1 MARFTFSAGNARVLA
16 RAPLYALGALLAVLV
31 PRSPHRWVF
40 GSGIGLG
47 EGALAL
53 IELTVAR
60 EPGRHVTWLASS
72 RDELTAAQARGL
84 RAVLK
89 TGPRGLSTTLR
100 AGVVVVTHGFG
111 DVNRYGVSGAR
122 IVQLW
127 HGIPLKKLQLDTGA
141 TFGLP
146 LIGSL
151 PGVGRLLTALYRRA
165 GAQIALFPVASELVA
180 ARIRSAFGLSA
191 DRVIVT
197 GDPRDDALLAGTPE
211 SRREAARQLV
221 SAALVAAGGAALPA
235 DSPVVLYAPT
245 WRDGAVDAAIPT
257 PSEWQAIAQ
266 WADSANATLL
276 IRSHPL
282 GSGSYQDGVACSPRI
297 RLLGRDALTDVTAAL
312 PALDA
317 LVTDYSSIAFDAAIA
332 GVPSV
337 FFAPDLAQY
346 WATRGLYQPYREF
359 SGGEPATT
367 WAETLARL
375 GGVRGAGV
383 LGGLAAESGVLGD
396 SRTRGAALAH
406 AAWLRDE
413 VVDHLDGRATQRV
426 LDAILA
432 MLGPHESPGPVGLRS
447 PLGRPV
453 PQRPLGSGGR
463 DTHRSVPRDRATPE
477 TAVVRDRS
485 SNGLPVAGLP
495 GESAPVDDAT
505 ALDLPHED
513 SRQRARRLVITGAE
527 LDGHTLA
534 IRGQTPARI
543 LRMAMVG
550 PRQSIEFT
558 VHQDG
563 TEFSASAS
571 LFDDRWGASQ
581 LAPRSDDYRL
591 EVTLEGAE
599 RASAR
604 ARVQAALDPGFYS
617 PWMRAELRADAGTL
631 VLRVE
636 PPLRDD
642 ERGAS
647 AQKHLEKQYRRRTS
661 TPENAVFFESF
672 YSQTVACNPLA
683 LDREI
688 AVVRPDVTRYWSVVD
703 RSIAIPTGAVAI
715 IEGSAE
721 WWRVR
726 ADARLLVVN
735 DWLRKRWMPRPHQT
749 VIQTWHGTMVK
760 KLALDRDRVGLRTRI
775 AVRRESRRWNVL
787 LAQNEYAAHI
797 LRRAYAFT
805 GPIWVEGYPRNDV
818 LAIRNEPVTGDQTE
832 HVTKHVTKHVTVR
845 GIVRA
850 RLGVRPEQRAVLY
863 APTWRDDAREIVDY
877 LDLPSLPAALAELP
891 GEHVVL
897 VRGHSRTLRHGRDLN
912 SPGLID
918 VTTYPDIADLLLAA
932 DVVIT
937 DYSSLMFDITTT
949 STPLVLFAPDRERYE
964 SELRGFYFDLLADAP
979 VPVTESRQ
987 GVIDELARLAAAD
1000 DAEPASRALIA
1011 WRERFTALDDGRAA
1025 ERVVA
1030 RIIAAGML
1038 GQA

>member
-1 MARFTFSAGNARVLA
+1 MTESGSMARFTFSAGNARVLA
-16 RAPLYALGALLAVLV
+16 RAPLYALGALVAVLV

-53 IELTVAR
+53 IELTAAR

-72 RDELTAAQARGL
+72 RDELTAARARGL
-84 RAVLK
+84 RTVLK

-122 IVQLW
+122 VVQLW
-127 HGIPLKKLQLDTGA
+127 HGIPLKKLHLDTGA

-165 GAQIALFPVASELVA
+165 GAQIALFPVASEVVA

-197 GDPRDDALLAGTPE
+197 GDPRDDVLLAGTPE
-211 SRREAARQLV
+211 SRREAARGLV

-235 DSPVVLYAPT
+235 DGPVVLYAPT

-282 GSGSYQDGVACSPRI
+282 GSGSYQDGAACSPRI

-383 LGGLAAESGVLGD
+383 LGELGANHA
-396 SRTRGAALAH
+396 RGAALAH

-432 MLGPHESPGPVGLRS
+432 MLGPVGPRS
-447 PLGRPV
+447 PLGRPE
-453 PQRPLGSGGR
+453 PKRPLGSGGR
-463 DTHRSVPRDRATPE
+463 DTHRSVPRDRAAQE
-477 TAVVRDRS
+477 TAVVGDRS
-485 SNGLPVAGLP
+485 SNGAPVAGLP
-495 GESAPVDDAT
+495 SESAAVEDAT
-505 ALDLPHED
+505 VPDVPHED
-513 SRQRARRLVITGAE
+513 SRQRARRIVIIDAE
-527 LDGHTLA
+527 LDGQTLA
-534 IRGQTPARI
+534 IRGRAPARI
-543 LRMAMVG
+543 LRIAMVG

-563 TEFSASAS
+563 AEFSAGAS

-604 ARVQAALDPGFYS
+604 ARVQAALDPGIHS

-647 AQKHLEKQYRRRTS
+647 AQKRLEKQYRRRTS

-688 AVVRPDVTRYWSVVD
+688 AFIRPDVTRYWSVVD
-703 RSIAIPTGAVAI
+703 RSIAVPTGAVAI
-715 IEGSAE
+715 IEGSTE

-797 LRRAYAFT
+797 LRRAYAFS

-832 HVTKHVTKHVTVR
+832 HDTVR

-850 RLGVRPEQRAVLY
+850 RLGVGPEQRAVLY

-1000 DAEPASRALIA
+1000 DAEPASLALIA

-1025 ERVVA
+1025 KRVVA

-1038 GQA
+1038 GQV